1 MNKRK
6 AEIAPNSKAHGPND
20 PPYFLDYTKK
30 KKPKIAAVAYNEQ
43 IITYP
48 KPNLTSKFL
57 LSK

>member
-30 KKPKIAAVAYNEQ
+30 KKPIIAEVAYNEQ

-48 KPNLTSKFL
+48 KPNLRSKFL